1 MERLSTLGRIGRR
14 SGLFDPLTVG
24 STVAAAGTWG
34 ASAAAP
40 YAAAALRHPRRTAII
55 DPYGSIT
62 YRELDLRTS
71 RLASGLQSLG
81 VGRRTSVGLLCRN
94 HRGFVEANIALAK
107 LGVDV
112 VYLNTGLP
120 EAQLRAVIERE
131 QITVVLAD
139 EEFEGTLDAADTFW
153 ARPGADPN
161 RTFPEIPMPSIPLL
175 MPRPWRASTPVV
187 LTSGTS
193 GAPKGTRRSAS
204 LGAGLSAASVLGV
217 IPYERGDVFV
227 IPAPLFHAWG
237 LSQLVVSATLG
248 GTAVLPGS
256 FDPTEVAE
264 LVEANDATVLIAVP
278 VMLHRMLE
286 ASASD
291 TSLAQRLSTLRLTAS
306 SGSALPGDLPER
318 WMDTCGDHLYS
329 LYGSTEV
336 GQVSVA
342 TPEDLR
348 AAPGTAGRPL
358 PGVRV
363 RLVDHE
369 LVDVPVGRVGRIL
382 VESSMHFDG
391 YTSGGTKPTHG
402 SHMEIGDQGR
412 FDADGRLFVV
422 GRADDMIITGGENVY
437 PVNIE
442 TSLLAHAKVVDAVV
456 VGVPDDD
463 LGQRVRAVIVTDG
476 TKGTARLTASIKAH
490 LSNELARYEVPREF
504 VYRESLPRNPAGK
517 ILRGELVAS
526 DDSSGGR

>member
-14 SGLFDPLTVG
+14 SGLFDPFTVS

-40 YAAAALRHPRRTAII
+40 YTAAALRHPRRTAIV
-55 DPYGSIT
+55 DPYGSIS
-62 YRELDLRTS
+62 YGQLDLRTS

-139 EEFEGTLDAADTFW
+139 EEFEEAIGSPDTFL
-153 ARPGADPN
+153 ARLGVDPDW
-161 RTFPEIPMPSIPLL
+161 TFPDVPRPTVPLL
-175 MPRPWRASTPVV
+175 LPRPWRASTPVV

-193 GAPKGTRRSAS
+193 GAPKGTKRSVS
-204 LGAGLSAASVLGV
+204 LGAGLAAAAVLGV
-217 IPYERGDVFV
+217 MPYERGDTFV
-227 IPAPLFHAWG
+227 VPAPLFHAWG
-237 LSQLVVSATLG
+237 LSQLVVAATLG

-256 FDPTEVAE
+256 FDPLAVPE
-264 LVEANDATVLIAVP
+264 LVQEHQASVLIAVP

-286 ASASD
+286 ADDA
-291 TSLAQRLSTLRLTAS
+291 LAQRLSSLRLTAS

-318 WMDTCGDHLYS
+318 WMDANGDNLYS

-348 AAPGTAGRPL
+348 QARGTAGRPL

-363 RLVDHE
+363 RVVDTNLVDARTG
-369 LVDVPVGRVGRIL
+369 DIGRIL

-391 YTSGGTKPTHG
+391 YTGGGTKATHG
-402 SHMEIGDQGR
+402 NHMEIGDQGR
-412 FDADGRLFVV
+412 FDAEGRLFVV

-442 TSLLAHAKVVDAVV
+442 TSLLAHPKVREAVV

-463 LGQRVRAVIVTDG
+463 FGQRVRAVIVTDG
-476 TKGTARLTASIKAH
+476 AKGTARLTASIKAH
-490 LSNELARYEVPREF
+490 LSSELARYEVPREF
-504 VYRESLPRNPAGK
+504 VYVDVLPRNPAGK
-517 ILRGELVAS
+517 VLRTQLV
-526 DDSSGGR
+526 DG